1 MKSKKKNLFVA
12 LCSNEI
18 KPSFCINK
26 MFFLVP
32 YSMVPKIKNL
42 HYPLINVKLF
52 TIEMFTVELY
62 ALLCKDLE
70 TIDRVKSYSKQKT
83 KA

>member
-1 MKSKKKNLFVA
+1 
-12 LCSNEI
+12 
-18 KPSFCINK
+18 

-52 TIEMFTVELY
+52 IIEMFTVELY